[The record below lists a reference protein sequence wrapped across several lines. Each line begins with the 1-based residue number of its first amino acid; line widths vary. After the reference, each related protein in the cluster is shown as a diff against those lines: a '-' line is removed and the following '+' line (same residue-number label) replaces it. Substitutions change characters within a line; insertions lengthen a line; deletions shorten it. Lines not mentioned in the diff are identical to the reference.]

1 MSVERDTR
9 APARRHPETA
19 LVTGASSGIG
29 LELARELAADGHRLA
44 IVARDR
50 ARLTALADELRSQHG
65 IQVHVYAA
73 DLSQAGAAENLWAAL
88 SEAGL
93 TVDVLVNNAGV
104 GLYGELQDLSLDAL
118 TAMQMINVVSLT
130 TLTRLALPAM
140 LARRHGRILNVASV
154 VGYQP
159 GGPRWAAYYG
169 TKSYV
174 LSFSKG
180 LARELAGSGVS
191 VTVLSPGLTRSA
203 FEGKTGASETNL
215 YRWVPQATAKA
226 VAKAGYRAMMSG
238 RRAVIPGL
246 GTKLLAFAGELP
258 PRAIA
263 LEVNHWLLS
272 RRSAQKDGVTT
283 A

>member
-1 MSVERDTR
+1 MSAERDTR

-29 LELARELAADGHRLA
+29 LEIARELAADGHTLA
-44 IVARDR
+44 LVARDR

-65 IQVHVYAA
+65 I
-73 DLSQAGAAENLWAAL
+73 QAGAAENLWAAL

-215 YRWVPQATAKA
+215 YRWVPQATAKS

-272 RRSAQKDGVTT
+272 RRSAEKDGVT
-283 A
+283 AA

>member
-1 MSVERDTR
+1 MN
-9 APARRHPETA
+9 APAQRGASAPPHRPSETA

-29 LELARELAADGHRLA
+29 LELARELAAHGHSLA

-50 ARLTALADELRSQHG
+50 ARLAAVMDELRSQYG
-65 IQVHVYAA
+65 VQVHVHAA
-73 DLSQAGAAENLWAAL
+73 DLSQPDAAEKLWSAL
-88 SEAGL
+88 LEAGV
-93 TVDVLVNNAGV
+93 TVDILVNNAGI
-104 GLYGELQDLSLDAL
+104 GLYGELQDLELDAL

-140 LARRHGRILNVASV
+140 LARQHGRILNVASV

-159 GGPRWAAYYG
+159 GGPRWAAYYA

-191 VTVLSPGLTRSA
+191 VTVLSPGLTHSA

-215 YRWVPQATAKA
+215 YRLVPQSTANS
-226 VAKAGYRAMMSG
+226 VARAGYRAMMSG

-272 RRSAQKDGVTT
+272 RRSAQG
-283 A
+283 